1 MEVRNT
7 YAAALTSKGQIT
19 LPKPIRDRLGLKGK
33 GDRVGFTVSQDGKT
47 VHLTKV
53 HLVSDERLTELKQS
67 SRGKLFAPLQ
77 NLLRDLQR
85 P

>member
-1 MEVRNT
+1 MYT
-7 YAAALTSKGQIT
+7 AALTSKGQIT

-47 VHLTKV
+47 VHMTKV

-67 SRGKLFAPLQ
+67 GRGKLFAPLQ